1 MLIVV
6 ATPKSS
12 EEYWN
17 TVPGKCSAKY
27 SNLFHNIKTKI
38 VYNNPDGL
46 PYVYNNVI
54 GDLEEDIGYNYC
66 FSDNICVFM
75 HDDVEIHDLFFYEK
89 LKKAHETYDIVGV
102 AGATK
107 QVYTKDR
114 PSLWHLSC
122 DNFIWG
128 RDGKP
133 GDGRGSIVTPSNGLI
148 MPTVFGP
155 SPTNVK
161 FIDGCFI
168 SVNIKK
174 IKEAGLKFDEDF
186 DFHHYDLQFCLDV
199 QKLGLKI
206 GVWPIYLHHNS
217 PGLRGFD
224 QKFLESDR
232 KFKEKNNII

>member
-1 MLIVV
+1 MLIVI

-12 EEYWN
+12 EEYWAS
-17 TVPGKCSAKY
+17 VPGECLRKY
-27 SNLFHNIKTKI
+27 LKNNQRTDSYIVGNNSDGLSN
-38 VYNNPDGL
+38 VYNRVINPDGAKTSE
-46 PYVYNNVI
+46 
-54 GDLEEDIGYNYC
+54 LEPDDIY
-66 FSDNICVFM
+66 VFM

-114 PSLWHLSC
+114 PSLWHLNC

-128 RDGKP
+128 TGGKP
-133 GDGRGSIVTPSNGLI
+133 GDGRGSIITPHNGQI

-155 SPTNVK
+155 SPSDVA

-174 IKEAGLKFDEDF
+174 VKEMGLKFDEDF
-186 DFHHYDLQFCLDV
+186 NFHHYDLQFCLDA

-217 PGLRGFD
+217 PGLRSFD

-232 KFKEKNNII
+232 KFKEKNNIV